1 VTKAARSGRDTEP
14 ILRVRQRLALAAV
27 ELFETRGYVET
38 TIDDIA
44 GRAGVGRRTFFRYYR
59 SKEHVVFP
67 DHDQL
72 LHDVRARLSMYPDEG
87 AMAAITEAVKIV
99 LAHYVET
106 KEISLLRY
114 RLVKNVAPLRERE
127 IISVA
132 RYQRTF
138 RERLAEDADI
148 TLESSMHAEVVA
160 AAIVAAHNQVL
171 RRWLRSDGATDP
183 FSELDA
189 ALRYISEIFDR
200 TLPDAGSKA
209 RGNEVIVLAFDSL
222 TPTAV
227 VVAELTKARSNTALI
242 TPSVRR
248 AGRKLSV

>member
-1 VTKAARSGRDTEP
+1 M
-14 ILRVRQRLALAAV
+14 AAV

-59 SKEHVVFP
+59 SKEDVVFP

-72 LHDVRARLSMYPDEG
+72 LLDVRARLSIYPAEG
-87 AMAAITEAVKIV
+87 ALAAITEAVKIV
-99 LAHYVET
+99 LGHYVET

-114 RLVKNVAPLRERE
+114 RLVKKVPPLRERE

-138 RERLAEDADI
+138 RERLALDTDVSP
-148 TLESSMHAEVVA
+148 ESSLQAELVA

-171 RRWLRSDGATDP
+171 RGWLRSDGATDP
-183 FSELDA
+183 FPELDE

-200 TLPDAGSKA
+200 TLADRLPQVRS
-209 RGNEVIVLAFDSL
+209 NEVILLAFDSS

-227 VVAELTKARSNTALI
+227 VVAELAKARSNTALM
-242 TPSVRR
+242 TPTVRR
-248 AGRKLSV
+248 ASKKLWG